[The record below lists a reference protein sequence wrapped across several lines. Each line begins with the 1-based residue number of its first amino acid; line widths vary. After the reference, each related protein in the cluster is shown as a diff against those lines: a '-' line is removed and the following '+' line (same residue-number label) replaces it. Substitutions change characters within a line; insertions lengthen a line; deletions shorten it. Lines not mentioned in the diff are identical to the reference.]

1 MQRAL
6 LSATAAVVAASLSAQ
21 NEVLYYKFEGGGTK
35 ALNYA
40 ASSPA
45 PGEGPITNTLTTAPT
60 TSFVPGPYGDA
71 LTSGVAQT
79 PYQANW
85 VDTGWAP
92 NVTGDYSWAMW
103 MRNSRG
109 NPGPSLTYVAGIPVS
124 GQFRIYSGSSILLT
138 VGGAGGTTYYS
149 TNANVFQLATAGWVH
164 VAFVVDTTAMTA
176 TYYINGV
183 PEAPDP
189 LTALPNIVGSTF
201 YIGRQTTANAP
212 SVYDIDEFRFLTR
225 AATAAEVQVWAT
237 QNGAGASAFGA
248 GCGGT
253 LTAQNGPPTIGNLT
267 FGMQGTSSAPSSVGV
282 LALGLSRTQWGALPL
297 PLDLGLALGAPLAGC
312 QLECSP
318 DVTLT
323 VITDPAGAFQQP
335 FPLLPDPALDG
346 FALYAQTLLLGGPT
360 GLATTNPLAIVLG
373 N

>member
-1 MQRAL
+1 MKLAPL
-6 LSATAAVVAASLSAQ
+6 LTLAITASLAAQ
-21 NEVLYYKFEGGGTK
+21 TDVLYYKFEGGGTK

-40 ASSPA
+40 DNSPA

-60 TSFVPGPYGDA
+60 TSYVPGRFGEA
-71 LTSGVAQT
+71 LTSGLTPA
-79 PYQANW
+79 PYQANY

-92 NVTGDYSWAMW
+92 SVTGDYTWAMW

-109 NPGPSLTYVAGIPVS
+109 TAGPSLTYVAGVPVS
-124 GQFRIYSGSSILLT
+124 GQFRIYGGSSILLT
-138 VGGAGGTTYYS
+138 VGGAGGATYYS
-149 TNANVFQLATAGWVH
+149 TNANVYQLATAGWVH

-183 PEAPDP
+183 PETPDP

-212 SVYDIDEFRFLTR
+212 SIYDIDEFRFLTR
-225 AATAAEVQVWAT
+225 AATATEVQAWAT
-237 QNGAGASAFGA
+237 LNGAGASEFGNA
-248 GCGGT
+248 CGAS
-253 LTAQNGPPTIGNLT
+253 LTTTNGLPQLGNPL
-267 FGMQGTSSAPSSVGV
+267 FGFAVSAPAAASSLGV
-282 LALGLSRTQWGALPL
+282 LALGLSRTTWGAVPL
-297 PLDLGLALGAPLAGC
+297 PLDLGLVLPPLAGC

-323 VITDPAGAFQQP
+323 VVTDAAGNAQQP
-335 FPLLPDPALDG
+335 LPLPADPALDG
-346 FALYAQTLLLGGPT
+346 FQLYAQTLLLGGPN
-360 GLATTNPLAIVLG
+360 GLSSSNPVGVVIG